1 MTPTNFERFVNA
13 LRYVTKNN
21 KNLNVRG
28 NRYNA
33 EIKYGNN
40 TYLRFSNQ
48 NGKVW
53 AWKGQVAPN
62 KYQQGIGTRLRKY
75 GVNAAYLAGVRL
87 YHEGINVRN
96 QVPPMSMPIS
106 TRIMRKLGAVP
117 TGPRRL
123 RFRKKKYSFL
133 SVVPAHPKGTRSMT
147 HRRRSV
153 LNLNKASRNVN
164 R

>member
-1 MTPTNFERFVNA
+1 MSKVGMTQTNFEKFVNA
-13 LRYVTKNN
+13 LRYVTRNN
-21 KNLNVRG
+21 TNLNVRG
-28 NRYNA
+28 NKYNA
-33 EIKYGNN
+33 EIKYANN

-53 AWKGQVAPN
+53 AWKGQTAPN

-117 TGPRRL
+117 TGPRSL

-133 SVVPAHPKGTRSMT
+133 SVVPAHSKGTRSMT
-147 HRRRSV
+147 RRK
-153 LNLNKASRNVN
+153 NNIK
-164 R
+164 

>member
-48 NGKVW
+48 NGTVW
-53 AWKGQVAPN
+53 AWKGQTAPN

-133 SVVPAHPKGTRSMT
+133 SVVPAHSKGTRSMT
-147 HRRRSV
+147 RRKNSIR
-153 LNLNKASRNVN
+153 KE
-164 R
+164 

>member
-1 MTPTNFERFVNA
+1 MTQTNFEKFVNA
-13 LRYVTKNN
+13 LRYVTRNN
-21 KNLNVRG
+21 TNLNVRG
-28 NRYNA
+28 NKYNA
-33 EIKYGNN
+33 EIKYANN

-53 AWKGQVAPN
+53 AWKGQTAPN

-133 SVVPAHPKGTRSMT
+133 SVVPAHSKGTRSMT
-147 HRRRSV
+147 RRK
-153 LNLNKASRNVN
+153 NNIK
-164 R
+164 

>member
-1 MTPTNFERFVNA
+1 MTRTNFQKFMDALRFVT
-13 LRYVTKNN
+13 RNN
-21 KNLNVRG
+21 KKLHISENTH
-28 NRYNA
+28 NA

-53 AWKGQVAPN
+53 LWKGQVRADERG
-62 KYQQGIGTRLRKY
+62 KGIGTRLRKY
-75 GVNAAYLAGVRL
+75 GVDAAYLAGVRL

-133 SVVPAHPKGTRSMT
+133 SVVPAHSKGTRSMT
-147 HRRRSV
+147 RRKNNIR
-153 LNLNKASRNVN
+153 KE
-164 R
+164 

>member
-1 MTPTNFERFVNA
+1 MTQTNFQKFVNA
-13 LRYVTKNN
+13 LRYVTRNN
-21 KNLNVRG
+21 TNLNVRG
-28 NRYNA
+28 NAHNA

-53 AWKGQVAPN
+53 AWKGQTAPN

-117 TGPRRL
+117 TGSRRL
-123 RFRKKKYSFL
+123 RFRKKKYSYL
-133 SVVPAHPKGTRSMT
+133 SVVPAHSKGTRSMT
-147 HRRRSV
+147 RRKNSI
-153 LNLNKASRNVN
+153 K
-164 R
+164 

>member
-1 MTPTNFERFVNA
+1 MTQTNFEKFVNA
-13 LRYVTKNN
+13 LRYVTRNN
-21 KNLNVRG
+21 TNLNVRG
-28 NRYNA
+28 NAHNA

-53 AWKGQVAPN
+53 AWKGQTAPN

-75 GVNAAYLAGVRL
+75 GVNAAYLAGVPL

-117 TGPRRL
+117 TGSRRL
-123 RFRKKKYSFL
+123 RFRNKKYSYL
-133 SVVPAHPKGTRSMT
+133 SVVPAHSKGTRSMT
-147 HRRRSV
+147 RRKNNIR
-153 LNLNKASRNVN
+153 KE
-164 R
+164 